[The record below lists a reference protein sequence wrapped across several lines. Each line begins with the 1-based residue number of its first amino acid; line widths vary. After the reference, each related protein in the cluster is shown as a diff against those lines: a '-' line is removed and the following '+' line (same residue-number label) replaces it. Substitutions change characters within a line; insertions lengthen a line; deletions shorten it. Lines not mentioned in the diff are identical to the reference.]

1 MYNRGLPEEKVA
13 IKAGIVDKDKKE
25 YIYLRSNYTVLPYTP
40 RMYRENTLLGKS
52 IGLEGT
58 KILMWANTDGA
69 IRNIR
74 CEDDS
79 YVPFICLNDTHYF
92 LIGHQWYK
100 GEQRLTEKEFND
112 VFTVTWCTKVRC
124 EKGNCTLRRGR
135 QCPKCSKFEGAFVV
149 GLEVKNT
156 PLKLWYGYG
165 SDGSYFS
172 EVECEKRT

>member
-1 MYNRGLPEEKVA
+1 MA
-13 IKAGIVDKDKKE
+13 IKAGIVDKGKKE
-25 YIYLRSNYTVLPYTP
+25 YIYLRSNYTALPYTP
-40 RMYRENTLLGKS
+40 RMYQENTLLGKS

-100 GEQRLTEKEFND
+100 DGKRLTKTEFD
-112 VFTVTWCTKVRC
+112 EIFTVKGCLEVRC
-124 EKGNCTLRRGR
+124 VKGNCTLRRGR
-135 QCPKCSKFEGAFVV
+135 QCPKCPKFEGAYAV

-156 PLKLWYGYG
+156 PLVVWYGYG
-165 SDGSYFS
+165 SAGRYFS
-172 EVECEKRT
+172 EVEYKK